1 METNYKTA
9 TIIDVISKL
18 SGIGAE
24 HPDYAQDI
32 CRAVEILTEY
42 QRKIEAD

>member
-18 SGIGAE
+18 SSIGAE